1 MSKYA
6 TSEHEYRG
14 VRCEDL
20 RAAVI
25 RSWRCLDDDGEERCY
40 HCGRVQSPEFGDY
53 EHEPGCIVLRLH
65 GGI

>member
-6 TSEHEYRG
+6 TSEHEFHG
-14 VRCEDL
+14 VKCEDL
-20 RAAVI
+20 RAAVLK
-25 RSWRCLDDDGEERCY
+25 SWRCLTEDGVEICY
-40 HCGRVQSPEFGDY
+40 HCQTVQEPRLADY